1 MLKLVVA
8 YKKPKDSVEF
18 ERLYQEEHLPL
29 AAKIP
34 HVSKIGLGKV
44 AGMADG
50 SPAPYHRI
58 AELYFQDEATL
69 NKALA
74 SDDGQKAA
82 RHAVEIATGG
92 VDMIVV
98 EVERDS

>member
-8 YKKPKDSVEF
+8 YKKPKDAAEF

-29 AAKIP
+29 AAQIP

-50 SPAPYHRI
+50 SAAPYHRI
-58 AELYFQDEATL
+58 AELYFQDQATL

-74 SDDGQKAA
+74 TDAGQKAA

-92 VDMIVV
+92 VDMMVV

>member
-1 MLKLVVA
+1 MKKLVVA
-8 YKKPKDSVEF
+8 YKKPKDAAEF
-18 ERLYQEEHLPL
+18 ERLYQEEHVPL
-29 AAKIP
+29 ALAIP
-34 HVSKIGLGKV
+34 YVSRIGLGKV

-58 AELYFQDEATL
+58 AEFTFQDEATL

-74 SDDGQKAA
+74 TDEGQKAA
-82 RHAVEIATGG
+82 RHAAEIATGG